1 MKKKTLCFDLDNT
14 ICNTKKNNYTKS
26 KPKEDVIKLI
36 NSLYD
41 EGYFIKILT
50 ARYMGRTNDDFLKAN
65 RLGFK
70 KTNSQLKS
78 WGLKFH
84 KLFISKPSFDV
95 YVDDKNFEFKRG
107 WVSKFKKKF
116 LKLKK
121 LKKI

>member
-121 LKKI
+121 